1 MARTPGGRIFA
12 VDLARTVAILMMVSF
27 HFTYDLEMFGFLPGG
42 TTTHGFWALFARATA
57 GSFLFLVGFSLY
69 LAHGQGIRWRSFG
82 TRLAKVAGAAAL
94 VSVGTYAVMPQTFV
108 YFGILHSISVASLL
122 GLAFLRL
129 PAVLTLLAG
138 AGVIAIAGRVSLPAL
153 DSPLFY
159 WTGLSTWWPP
169 SIDYEP
175 VFPWFGP
182 TLLGIGAAKSI
193 AALIPAVLAGSG
205 AVGQGGLAR
214 AIAFPGRHSLIIYLA
229 HQPILISLI
238 WAYLMLS

>member
-1 MARTPGGRIFA
+1 MARMLGGRIFA
-12 VDLARTVAILMMVSF
+12 VDLARTIAILMMVTF
-27 HFTYDLEMFGFLPGG
+27 HFTYDLEMFGFVPGG

-57 GSFLFLVGFSLY
+57 GSFLLLVGFSLY

-82 TRLAKVAGAAAL
+82 RRLAKVAAAAAL
-94 VSVGTYAVMPQTFV
+94 VSAGTYIVLPQTFV

-129 PAVLTLLAG
+129 PAVLTLLLG
-138 AGVIAIAGRVSLPAL
+138 AAVIALPNYVSLSAL
-153 DSPLFY
+153 DSPFFY

-182 TLLGIGAAKSI
+182 TLLGVGAAKVFASRF
-193 AALIPAVLAGSG
+193 PSTLAGSG
-205 AVGQGGLAR
+205 SVGQGALAR
-214 AIAFPGRHSLIIYLA
+214 AIAFPGRHSLIIYLV
-229 HQPILISLI
+229 HQPILISVI

>member
-1 MARTPGGRIFA
+1 MPRTLGGRIFA
-12 VDLARTVAILMMVSF
+12 VDLARTIAILMMVTF
-27 HFTYDLEMFGFLPGG
+27 HFTYDLEMFGFIPSG
-42 TTTHGFWALFARATA
+42 TTIHGFWALFARATA

-82 TRLAKVAGAAAL
+82 KRLAKVAAAAAL
-94 VSVGTYAVMPQTFV
+94 VSAGTFIVLPQTFV

-122 GLAFLRL
+122 GLAFLCL
-129 PAVLTLLAG
+129 PAVLTLILG
-138 AGVIAIAGRVSLPAL
+138 AAVIVLPNYISFPAL
-153 DSPLFY
+153 NSPFFY

-193 AALIPAVLAGSG
+193 AAIFPSALAGSS
-205 AVGQGGLAR
+205 AAGQGALVS
-214 AIAFPGRHSLIIYLA
+214 AIGFPGRHSLIIYLV

-238 WAYLMLS
+238 WVYLMLS

>member
-1 MARTPGGRIFA
+1 MARTLGGRIFA
-12 VDLARTVAILMMVSF
+12 IDLARTIAILMMVTF
-27 HFTYDLEMFGFLPGG
+27 HFTYDLEMFGFIPGG

-82 TRLAKVAGAAAL
+82 TRFAKVAGAAAL
-94 VSVGTYAVMPQTFV
+94 VSAGTYIALPQTFV

-129 PAVLTLLAG
+129 PAVLTLLLG
-138 AGVIAIAGRVSLPAL
+138 AVVIALPNYVSLSAL
-153 DSPLFY
+153 DSPFFY

-182 TLLGIGAAKSI
+182 ALFGIGTAKAIATLFPTALVPAAGAGQ
-193 AALIPAVLAGSG
+193 AAWAK
-205 AVGQGGLAR
+205 
-214 AIAFPGRHSLIIYLA
+214 AIAFPGRHSLVIYLA
-229 HQPILISLI
+229 HQPILISMI
-238 WAYLMLS
+238 WVYLMLS